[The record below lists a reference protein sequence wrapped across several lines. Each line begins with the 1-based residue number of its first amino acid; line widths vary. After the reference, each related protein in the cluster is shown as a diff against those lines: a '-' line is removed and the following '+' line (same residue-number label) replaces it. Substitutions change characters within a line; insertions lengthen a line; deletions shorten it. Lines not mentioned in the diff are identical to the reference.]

1 MFLKITRVIPLFK
14 SGDHRYFQNYRP
26 VSVLPIF
33 SKLLERVVFKR
44 ITNYIDKSSILSDN
58 QYGFRKKHSTS
69 LALMRLYDGITS
81 VIDRREFT
89 VGIFL
94 DLSKAFDTVN
104 HDILFHKLQH
114 YGIRGLA
121 LDWIKSYFS
130 NRLQYVQY
138 NDTSSTYKIIK
149 CGMPQ
154 GSILGPLLFLLY
166 INDLGNVSDVFE
178 MILFADDTN
187 LFCSHKDFSSLGN
200 IINGEIEKLSE
211 WFKANKLSINNI
223 KKSNYM
229 IFKPRQ
235 KGLVNDLSIT

>member
-1 MFLKITRVIPLFK
+1 
-14 SGDHRYFQNYRP
+14 
-26 VSVLPIF
+26 
-33 SKLLERVVFKR
+33 
-44 ITNYIDKSSILSDN
+44 
-58 QYGFRKKHSTS
+58 
-69 LALMRLYDGITS
+69 MRLYDGITS
-81 VIDRREFT
+81 AIDRREFT

-130 NRLQYVQY
+130 NRLQYVQF

-149 CGMPQ
+149 CGVPQ
-154 GSILGPLLFLLY
+154 GYVLGPLLFLLY

-200 IINGEIEKLSE
+200 TINGEIEKLSE
-211 WFKANKLSINNI
+211 WFRANKLSINI
-223 KKSNYM
+223 KKSSYM

-235 KGLVNDLSIT
+235 KGLVNDLSITLNGHVIDRVKEVAFLGVVLDEHLSWKPHISQVARKISKSIGIIYKAIVFPFQSLPYLNCIIL

>member
-1 MFLKITRVIPLFK
+1 MC
-14 SGDHRYFQNYRP
+14 
-26 VSVLPIF
+26 
-33 SKLLERVVFKR
+33 
-44 ITNYIDKSSILSDN
+44 
-58 QYGFRKKHSTS
+58 
-69 LALMRLYDGITS
+69 LYDGITS
-81 VIDRREFT
+81 AIDRREFT

-114 YGIRGLA
+114 YGI
-121 LDWIKSYFS
+121 DWIKSYFS

-138 NDTSSTYKIIK
+138 NDTFSTYKIIK
-149 CGMPQ
+149 CGVPQ

-200 IINGEIEKLSE
+200 IINSEIEKLSK
-211 WFKANKLSINNI
+211 WFRANKLSINI

-235 KGLVNDLSIT
+235 KGLVNDLSITLNGHIIDGVKEVAFLGVVLDEHLSWKPHIS